1 MDKDKKVEVACSDNT
16 LDSDAE
22 ALLRDLD
29 DEDDSDFE
37 SAMDEPAAS
46 GTLVNIFTSSSSLE
60 SISVSGMND
69 EDSNMSEKTAD
80 STESKAE
87 ERSEDANHAESSKD
101 DKSDDKADKEDS
113 ESASREESSSKDAPT
128 KASEGECDSHDE
140 ETSES
145 RPFYTE
151 EPPRSESFGGL
162 ASALNSV
169 RRIAPIA
176 SSVPSIAP
184 ISTPGINSVPALGK
198 AVEAKN
204 EAKEAAEVKAEMPKI
219 EPFKEAAKKETAR
232 DAEADEDDKKEHRI
246 GVSDGEKAVSAD
258 AKTVSADAKTSAPK
272 RPPVPPKMPSMP
284 AVNGRILRENEV
296 AYTPEALNDI
306 LPGGKNDDGR
316 DLAYKFTDNN
326 WYAQVFNEDYLRT
339 QPKNLPKKTVREAEF
354 IAERLGIQSGARV
367 LDLCCGA
374 GRHTLELA
382 RKGYEMVGVDLSMFL
397 LKKALSDAQ
406 ARKLTIKF
414 VHGDMRKLQFK
425 SLFDAVYNVQTSFGY
440 FDDLSNFKVLQSIY
454 TSLKPGGV
462 FLLETVNRDF
472 IMNDLPLRLFWQGNE
487 CKLLEEV
494 DMDALSGVLR
504 IKRSVVLED
513 NSKPPYEQ
521 NISIRLYTAP
531 EMRHLLSRAGFE
543 VLELCGDYSLPAN
556 AYFGASSPYNIFV
569 AEKPVNG

>member
-29 DEDDSDFE
+29 DDDDSDFE

-69 EDSNMSEKTAD
+69 EDSDMSEKTAD
-80 STESKAE
+80 SAESKAE

-101 DKSDDKADKEDS
+101 DKNDDKADKEDF

-145 RPFYTE
+145 RPVYTE
-151 EPPRSESFGGL
+151 EPPRSEAFGGL

-169 RRIAPIA
+169 RRIAPIS

-184 ISTPGINSVPALGK
+184 ISTPGINSVPSLGK

-204 EAKEAAEVKAEMPKI
+204 EAKEAAEVKVEMPKI
-219 EPFKEAAKKETAR
+219 EPFKESAKKETAR
-232 DAEADEDDKKEHRI
+232 DAEADEDDKKERRV
-246 GVSDGEKAVSAD
+246 GVSDGEKA
-258 AKTVSADAKTSAPK
+258 VSADAKTSAPK

-339 QPKNLPKKTVREAEF
+339 QPKNLPKKTAKEAEF